1 MLSKQE
7 KIILKV
13 LGDLEGDSNPEEIAK
28 ISELPD
34 VAVMRTLLYL
44 SSKELVIVDEKGI
57 SNLLLTN
64 EGKTSLSNGLIEKI
78 FIKGIKDKLSLN
90 ELGLSEEERNIAI
103 GIARRNGWIAIEK
116 INNSLSFSLT
126 DKGKAALKE
135 KTPEEA
141 ALDDIS
147 KKRIVNDNLV
157 NLLIKRKLVEKKL
170 ETVRKVFL
178 TELGKKEVS
187 KGIEITE
194 EISELTPDM
203 LKNQNWRNITLKKF
217 DVSSDVKVFYPS
229 RKHFVN
235 QAIEYIR
242 KIWLEMGFK
251 EMSGPM
257 IDTSFWVFDALFQP
271 QDHPARD
278 MQDTFFID
286 SPRFGQIDPKF
297 SNKICAMHEHGGDIN
312 SKGWGYNWD
321 KRISEEY
328 VLRTHTTSLSVRT
341 LSTLKPED
349 LPVKFFSVGKV
360 FRNEKLDWKH
370 LFEFYQTDGIVVDED
385 ANFKHLLGYLKRFLN
400 KMGHSKIRFRPAYFP
415 YTEPS
420 IEVDIY
426 NKNKGEWVELLG
438 AGIFRPEVVVPL
450 LGKDIPVLAWGP
462 GFGRIMME
470 YYGLTDIR
478 QKYMNDLDMMKKLP
492 IWIKG

>member
-1 MLSKQE
+1 MLSRQE
-7 KIILKV
+7 KIILKT
-13 LGDLEGDSNPEEIAK
+13 LGEIGGESTPSHISDISQLPE
-28 ISELPD
+28 

-44 SSKELVIVDEKGI
+44 SSKDLVKVEEKSYSKYI
-57 SNLLLTN
+57 LTN
-64 EGKTSLSNGLIEKI
+64 EGITSLTKGLIEKVL
-78 FIKGIKDKLSLN
+78 IKGILDNKSLDKIDI
-90 ELGLSEEERNIAI
+90 SEEEKNIAI
-103 GIARRNGWIAIEK
+103 GMARKNGWINIQKTKDA
-116 INNSLSFSLT
+116 LSFSLT
-126 DKGKAALKE
+126 DKGKAALNE
-135 KTPEEA
+135 KSPEEIA
-141 ALDDIS
+141 MENIANNKQIS
-147 KKRIVNDNLV
+147 EELA
-157 NLLIKRKLVEKKL
+157 NLLIKRKLAEKKL
-170 ETVRKVFL
+170 EIIRKVSL
-178 TELGKKEVS
+178 TDLGKIEIS
-187 KGIEITE
+187 KGIEITDE
-194 EISELTPDM
+194 VSEITPDL
-203 LKNQNWRNITLKKF
+203 LKSQNWRHVSLKKF
-217 DVSSDVKVFYPS
+217 DISADVNILYPS
-229 RKHFVN
+229 KKHFVN

-242 KIWLEMGFK
+242 KIWLEMGFR
-251 EMSGPM
+251 EMSGPI

-286 SPRFGQIDPKF
+286 SPRFGKIDPLL
-297 SNKICAMHEHGGDIN
+297 SDKICAMHEHGGDIN
-312 SKGWGYNWD
+312 SSGWEYKWD
-321 KRISEEY
+321 RRISEEY

-349 LPVKFFSVGKV
+349 LPAKFFSVGKV

-400 KMGHSKIRFRPAYFP
+400 KMGHTKIRFRPAYFP

-426 NKNKGEWVELLG
+426 NKNKGEWIELLG

-462 GFGRIMME
+462 GFGRLIMD

-478 QKYMNDLDMMKKLP
+478 QKYTNDLDMMRKLP
-492 IWIKG
+492 IWMKG

>member
-1 MLSKQE
+1 MLSRQE
-7 KIILKV
+7 KIILKT
-13 LGDLEGDSNPEEIAK
+13 LGELNGESNPSEISTK
-28 ISELPD
+28 SELPE

-44 SSKELVIVDEKGI
+44 SSKELVRVEEKTL
-57 SNLLLTN
+57 SNLILTK
-64 EGKTSLSNGLIEKI
+64 EGETSLKKGLIEKLL
-78 FIKGIKDKLSLN
+78 IKGINDKLPLN
-90 ELGLSEEERNIAI
+90 EFGLSEEEKNIAI
-103 GIARRNGWIAIEK
+103 GMARKNGWITIQK
-116 INNSLSFSLT
+116 INDSLSFSLT
-126 DKGKAALKE
+126 DKGTIALNE
-135 KTPEEA
+135 KTSEEI
-141 ALDDIS
+141 ALENINDKKQVPDDIA
-147 KKRIVNDNLV
+147 
-157 NLLIKRKLVEKKL
+157 NLLIKRKLAEKKL
-170 ETVRKVFL
+170 DTVRKVYL
-178 TELGKKEVS
+178 TDLGKSEVS
-187 KGIEITE
+187 KGIEITDE
-194 EISELTPDM
+194 VSELTAEL
-203 LKNQNWRNITLKKF
+203 LKSQNWRNITFKKF
-217 DVSSDVKVFYPS
+217 DICADVNILYPS

-242 KIWLEMGFK
+242 KIWVEMGFK
-251 EMSGPM
+251 EMTGPI

-286 SPRFGQIDPKF
+286 SPRFGKINPEF

-312 SKGWGYNWD
+312 SSGWNYKWD

-341 LSTLKPED
+341 LSALKPED
-349 LPVKFFSVGKV
+349 LPAKFFSVGKV

-400 KMGHSKIRFRPAYFP
+400 KMGHTQIRFRPAYFP

-462 GFGRIMME
+462 GFGRLIMS

-478 QKYMNDLDMMKKLP
+478 QKYTNDLDMMKKLP